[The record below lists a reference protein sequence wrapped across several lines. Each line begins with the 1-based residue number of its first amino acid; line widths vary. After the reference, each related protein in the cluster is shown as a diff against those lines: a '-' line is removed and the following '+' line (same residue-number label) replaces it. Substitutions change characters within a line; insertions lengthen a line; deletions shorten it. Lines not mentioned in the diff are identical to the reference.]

1 MEAKH
6 FLNMLLFASRSHHT
20 TYKLDEYFIADH
32 ILLKAFRTLFV
43 HLELKV
49 NPYIHGESA
58 SSQPLYSRGFAN
70 SDGKFTCL
78 LFLYYNFGSLAKDLE
93 MTIISYP
100 RNVQV
105 FSLKHQT
112 GIRLS
117 APETQTLICVSGIL
131 YLLWYS
137 QPLCLLKISYACQLM
152 VSQTQTFSHDFSWQI
167 LAQMHC

>member
-1 MEAKH
+1 
-6 FLNMLLFASRSHHT
+6 MLLVASRSHYT

-49 NPYIHGESA
+49 NPYIHGESI
-58 SSQPLYSRGFAN
+58 SSQLLYSRSFAN
-70 SDGKFTCL
+70 IDGKFTRL
-78 LFLYYNFGSLAKDLE
+78 AQPFSLYCNFGSFAKGPE

-112 GIRLS
+112 GITLS
-117 APETQTLICVSGIL
+117 APETPNFDLCVRDSLPSVIH
-131 YLLWYS
+131 
-137 QPLCLLKISYACQLM
+137 PLCLLKMSYACQLM
-152 VSQTQTFSHDFSWQI
+152 VSQTQTIPMTFLDKH
-167 LAQMHC
+167 